1 MNANEL
7 ANELEGYGVVYVK
20 FEYRKQ
26 AATMLRQQQ
35 AEIEALKKSCLDE
48 IFKRTYANQSAKVM
62 EGYWQEAQAE
72 IEALK
77 LQLHTTLTN
86 RDLRTYDGKTE
97 MKNEPV
103 AWAVWEG
110 RPHDLFFTKEE
121 ADELCRLK
129 GGDAKSIPLYTHPV
143 KELTDEE
150 IMVLYEEY
158 IETQYASES
167 NVLGFGRAILR
178 KAIEK

>member
-7 ANELEGYGVVYVK
+7 ADLIECACCAYQKEAG
-20 FEYRKQ
+20 
-26 AATMLRQQQ
+26 AMLRQQQ
-35 AEIEALKKSCLDE
+35 AEIKALKKSCLDE

-97 MKNEPV
+97 MKSEPV

-110 RPHDLFFTKEE
+110 RPHDLFFYKEE

-129 GGDAKSIPLYTHPV
+129 GGDAKTVPLYTHPA
-143 KELTDEE
+143 ELTDEE
-150 IMVLYEEY
+150 ILGCWVEEFTGNALPS
-158 IETQYASES
+158 IDFAK
-167 NVLGFGRAILR
+167 AILR
-178 KAIEK
+178 KAQENG